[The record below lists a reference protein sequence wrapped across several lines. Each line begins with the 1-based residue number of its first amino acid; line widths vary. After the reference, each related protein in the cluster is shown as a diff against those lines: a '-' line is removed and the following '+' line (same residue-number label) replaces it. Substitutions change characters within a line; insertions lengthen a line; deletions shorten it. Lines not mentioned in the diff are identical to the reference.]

1 MDPFGA
7 FKTALTA
14 PYHAAQAAINW
25 DAGIEHRVNQ
35 HLNLSNEYVKQGMHP
50 FVAQQLA
57 GKIVYGDYTHDPA
70 LQQHY
75 MQVMQKAG
83 IIPYQAR

>member
-25 DAGIEHRVNQ
+25 DAHIEHGVNQ
-35 HLNLSNEYVKQGMHP
+35 HLELSNRFVKEGMHP
-50 FVAQQLA
+50 FDAQQLA
-57 GKIVYGDYTHDPA
+57 GKIVYGNYAHDPA
-70 LQQHY
+70 LQAHY
-75 MQVMQKAG
+75 LQVMQKAG
-83 IIPYQAR
+83 VIPYQAR